1 MNGYATLNS
10 YTAQVTY
17 GETFTLNTPEYS
29 GSAEFYGWYLADKD
43 GKATDEKVEDG
54 KYLWAEDINL
64 DEEGRATFTLF
75 AVGNY
80 HKEEMNDEERKHKC
94 SLRG

>member
-54 KYLWAEDINL
+54 KYLWAEDI
-64 DEEGRATFTLF
+64 TLI
-75 AVGNY
+75 AKWNEWSQVV
-80 HKEEMNDEERKHKC
+80 
-94 SLRG
+94 S